1 MIEKLLLI
9 FLVTFFSSLWLVG
22 YVIKKSKRKKHLC
35 VRDMYK
41 EKQPLIP
48 STGGIAIIAGLLVS
62 LTITQ
67 LFVNEVDLGK
77 LLIFYFIVLVYGV
90 FGLLD
95 DLVDLGRIMK
105 IFAPYFMALP
115 IALINTDTTLSL
127 IFVTLNIGLWFSYL
141 IAPIYIMVVANL
153 VNMHS
158 GYNGLAGGVSTIIL
172 FFIGLKS
179 VIEGN
184 ISNFFYL
191 IPILGA
197 LLAFMYYNKYP
208 SQIFLGNAGSLLIG
222 SAIGAALILFNMEIF
237 GIIILIPHIVNF
249 LMWCVWV
256 VLMKMHPNKHPHIKF
271 AEVRKDGTVNPP
283 NVLTI
288 KYALCKIFRLKE
300 SSAVWILYGLTVVF
314 GIIGLVVV

>member
-22 YVIKKSKRKKHLC
+22 YVIKKSKRKRHLC
-35 VRDMYK
+35 VKDMYK
-41 EKQPLIP
+41 EKQPFIP

-67 LFVNEVDLGK
+67 LFVNEIDLGK
-77 LLIFYFIVLVYGV
+77 LLIFYFIVLVYGI

-158 GYNGLAGGVSTIIL
+158 GYNGLAGGVSIIVL
-172 FFIGLKS
+172 FFIGIKS
-179 VIEGN
+179 VIDGDVN
-184 ISNFFYL
+184 NFYYL
-191 IPILGA
+191 IPIFGA

-222 SAIGAALILFNMEIF
+222 SAMGASLILFNMEIF
-237 GIIILIPHIVNF
+237 GIIILIPHIINF

-256 VLMKMHPNKHPHIKF
+256 VLMKRYPNKYPHVKF
-271 AEVRKDGTVNPP
+271 ADVRKDGTVNPP
-283 NVLTI
+283 NALTV
-288 KYALCKIFRLKE
+288 KYTLCKIFRLKE
-300 SSAVWILYGLTVVF
+300 NTAVWILYALTSIF
-314 GIIGLVVV
+314 GIIGLLVV